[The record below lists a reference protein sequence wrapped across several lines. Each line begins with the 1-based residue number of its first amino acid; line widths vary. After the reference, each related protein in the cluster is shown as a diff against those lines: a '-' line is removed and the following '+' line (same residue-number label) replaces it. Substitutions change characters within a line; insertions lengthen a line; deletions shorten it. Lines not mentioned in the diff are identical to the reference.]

1 MNAAQR
7 VGITS
12 TGLNV
17 SYMQQSKFEQA
28 RAVLEDAETEESASS
43 SLTSMLETPSPVNT
57 RRGRAQYYKN
67 KLNSLQG
74 KVASF
79 IQSAEID
86 LEGVPGFYEK
96 NKVKPLRQNNEK
108 TTLITQMSGSLT
120 AKKAIEKVREI
131 KEKKEE
137 AESKRAKAI

>member
-1 MNAAQR
+1 MNAALR

-57 RRGRAQYYKN
+57 RKGSAQYYKK

-96 NKVKPLRQNNEK
+96 NKVKLLRQNN
-108 TTLITQMSGSLT
+108 
-120 AKKAIEKVREI
+120 
-131 KEKKEE
+131 
-137 AESKRAKAI
+137 

>member
-1 MNAAQR
+1 
-7 VGITS
+7 
-12 TGLNV
+12 
-17 SYMQQSKFEQA
+17 MQQSKFEQA

-57 RRGRAQYYKN
+57 RKGSAQYYKK